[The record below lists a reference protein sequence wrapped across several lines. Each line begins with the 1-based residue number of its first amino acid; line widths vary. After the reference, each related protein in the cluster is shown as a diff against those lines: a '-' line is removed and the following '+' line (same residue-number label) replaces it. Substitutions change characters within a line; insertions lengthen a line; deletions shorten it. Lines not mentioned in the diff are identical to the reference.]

1 MSIFVVSLAHFPS
14 RAFNPLREK
23 ARVAATA
30 AASAARKGFPGAVG
44 EEGPSVVPPLSLKEE
59 ASECI

>member
-14 RAFNPLREK
+14 RAFNPLRER

-30 AASAARKGFPGAVG
+30 SAERKGFPGAVG